1 MNERE
6 RTSIL
11 KVEAPGEPDGFSWF
25 AVVSWM
31 DAGELFIGVS
41 PILRDDDG
49 KVDVAHPAT
58 APGILLRTATA
69 RAISIAILK
78 TMYEWMPDRW
88 GMLYPNEDPLEA
100 YALLSELCR
109 EASPLRHES
118 DPARNVLALEK
129 QYRRALRLVGKS
141 RKVAHKWKARYTH
154 AAYWARRN
162 HRRLVD
168 QRRTIRRMQKDLDF
182 IGPLAARMSERVMG
196 NDPDKA

>member
-1 MNERE
+1 MDERIA
-6 RTSIL
+6 IL
-11 KVEAPGEPDGFSWF
+11 KVEAPGELDGFAWWRIASWSEEGEVLVSLASILREPDGRVNT
-25 AVVSWM
+25 ANPKT
-31 DAGELFIGVS
+31 EPGV
-41 PILRDDDG
+41 IFQLE
-49 KVDVAHPAT
+49 
-58 APGILLRTATA
+58 TA
-69 RAISIAILK
+69 RTISIALLK
-78 TMYEWMPDRW
+78 TLYEWMPDRW

-109 EASPLRHES
+109 EASPLRHET

-162 HRRLVD
+162 HKRLVD
-168 QRRTIRRMQKDLDF
+168 QRRTIRKMQKDLDF